1 MPILKKKRNYGEVEH
16 VQRRYETWMRSHE
29 RMSKTLLV
37 MICVAA
43 LLLVSFLALLYHKPE
58 PVYFATRVD
67 GGVLPLVPLSTPF
80 LTDGQVTN
88 FAVEAVTH
96 ALTIDFA
103 NWRNDLLGASKYFEQ
118 PDGWNNFLDAMES
131 SGMLNYIRDHR
142 LVSTVVASGAVIT
155 GSSLSKGKKYTWEVQ
170 IPLVITYESAS
181 EISRDSLLA
190 KLVVTRL
197 PTWEAPD
204 AVGVS
209 RIVVRPGKS

>member
-1 MPILKKKRNYGEVEH
+1 MRTRGNYGEVEH
-16 VQRRYETWMRSHE
+16 VQRRYETWMKSHE

-37 MICVAA
+37 MVFVSAV
-43 LLLVSFLALLYHKPE
+43 LLVSFLVILYHKPE

-96 ALTIDFA
+96 AMTIDFA
-103 NWRNDLLGASKYFEQ
+103 NWRNDLLSASKYFEQ
-118 PDGWNNFLDAMES
+118 PEGWNNFLDAMEI

-155 GSSLSKGKKYTWEVQ
+155 SSGLAEGKNYTWKVQ

-190 KLVVTRL
+190 ELVVSRL

-209 RIVVRPGKS
+209 RIVVKPGKG

>member
-1 MPILKKKRNYGEVEH
+1 MRTGQNYGEVEH
-16 VQRRYETWMRSHE
+16 AQRRYETWMKSHE
-29 RMSKTLLV
+29 RMSRTLLV
-37 MICVAA
+37 MVFVTA
-43 LLLVSFLALLYHKPE
+43 LLLVSFLVILYHKPE

-96 ALTIDFA
+96 AMTIDFA
-103 NWRNDLLGASKYFEQ
+103 NWRNDLLSASKYFEQ
-118 PDGWNNFLDAMES
+118 PDGWNNFLDAMET

-155 GSSLSKGKKYTWEVQ
+155 SSGLSKSKNYTWEVQ

-190 KLVVTRL
+190 ELVVSRL

-209 RIVVRPGKS
+209 RIVVKPGKG

>member
-1 MPILKKKRNYGEVEH
+1 MRTGRNYGEVEH
-16 VQRRYETWMRSHE
+16 VQRRYETWMKSHE

-37 MICVAA
+37 MVFISA
-43 LLLVSFLALLYHKPE
+43 LLLISFLVILYHKPE

-96 ALTIDFA
+96 AMTIDFA
-103 NWRNDLLGASKYFEQ
+103 NWRNDLRNASKYFEQ
-118 PDGWNNFLDAMES
+118 PEGWNNFLDAMEI

-155 GSSLSKGKKYTWEVQ
+155 SSGLAQGNNYTWRVQ

-190 KLVVTRL
+190 ELVVSRL

-209 RIVVRPGKS
+209 RIVVKPGKG

>member
-1 MPILKKKRNYGEVEH
+1 MKTGRNYGEVEH
-16 VQRRYETWMRSHE
+16 VQRRYETWMKSHE
-29 RMSKTLLV
+29 RMSRTLFVMVLV
-37 MICVAA
+37 TAM
-43 LLLVSFLALLYHKPE
+43 LLVSFLVVLYHKPE

-96 ALTIDFA
+96 AMTIDFA
-103 NWRNDLLGASKYFEQ
+103 NWRNDLVSASRYFEK
-118 PDGWNNFLDAMES
+118 PDGWNNFLDAMET
-131 SGMLNYIRDHR
+131 SGMLSYIRDHR

-155 GSSLSKGKKYTWEVQ
+155 SSGLSQGKNYTWDVQ

-190 KLVVTRL
+190 ELVIKRL

-209 RIVVRPGKS
+209 RIVVKPGKGT

>member
-1 MPILKKKRNYGEVEH
+1 MRTRGNYGEVEH
-16 VQRRYETWMRSHE
+16 VQRRYETWMKSHE

-37 MICVAA
+37 MVFVSAV
-43 LLLVSFLALLYHKPE
+43 LLVSFLVILYHKPE

-96 ALTIDFA
+96 AMTIDFA
-103 NWRNDLLGASKYFEQ
+103 NWRNDLLNASKYFEQ
-118 PDGWNNFLDAMES
+118 PEGWNNFLDAMEI

-155 GSSLSKGKKYTWEVQ
+155 SSGLAEGKNYTWKVQ

-190 KLVVTRL
+190 ELVVSRL
-197 PTWEAPD
+197 PTWEVPD

-209 RIVVRPGKS
+209 RIVVKPGKG

>member
-1 MPILKKKRNYGEVEH
+1 MRTGRNYGEVEH
-16 VQRRYETWMRSHE
+16 VQRRYETWMKSHE

-37 MICVAA
+37 MVFISA
-43 LLLVSFLALLYHKPE
+43 LLLISFLVILYHKPE

-96 ALTIDFA
+96 AMTIDFA
-103 NWRNDLLGASKYFEQ
+103 NWRNDLRNASKYIEQ
-118 PDGWNNFLDAMES
+118 PEGWNNFLDAMEI

-155 GSSLSKGKKYTWEVQ
+155 SSGLAQGNNYTWRVQ

-190 KLVVTRL
+190 ELVVSRL

-209 RIVVRPGKS
+209 RIVVKPGKG